1 MRVLSYDVGGNFG
14 TRNRVFVEFALVLW
28 AARKLGRPVKFTATR
43 SEAFLSDYQG
53 RDLVSRVE
61 LALRKDGQFLAMRA
75 TNISNLGARCVS
87 LSPLS
92 KGAGLVPGSYAIPA
106 ATLRAMAV
114 FTNTMPTNAYRSSG
128 RPEVTFVI
136 ERLIDIAAADLGF
149 DRIELRRK
157 NLISPD
163 AMPYR
168 NAVGMRY
175 DSGRYRE
182 NMDWAMEIA
191 DWTGFEER
199 KHAAAKRGKLL
210 GRGLANYVESSI
222 GAPNEQARISVRPQR
237 RVDVVIGT
245 QPSGQGHETSFAQV
259 ISDLLQV
266 PVETVNLILGDT
278 DVVKAGGGSHSGRS
292 MRHAATVFAKAL
304 PELIA
309 KGKRIAAIVLGTAP
323 DRIEFDDGRF
333 GWRDTNRSFDFL
345 ELAEEAAR
353 HELPEDL
360 KDGIA
365 VVTDNEMHDPVFPN
379 GCAACE
385 VEIDPET
392 GEVRITR
399 YASVDDVGRCIN
411 PLIVHGQTHGA
422 IAQGIGQAMWEQ
434 CFVEP
439 DSGQPLVGSLMDYGM
454 PRADTVPPFRTE
466 IAEVLS
472 PTNPLGIKA
481 GGEGGTTAA
490 PAVIVSAI
498 VDALADYGV
507 RDIKMPATP
516 YNIWRTIRDAQA
528 KHGEQDMPL
537 MSGGDAVV
545 RSLLGHGISTIYCLP
560 GVQSDHLFNAMF
572 DVGDALDAVHTR
584 HEQGAAYMALGA
596 ALATGKPAVYSVV
609 PGPGFLNSSAAL
621 ATAYSTGARVLALVG
636 QIPGPAIGKGHGFLH
651 EIPDQLG
658 ILRTLTKAAERAD
671 RPPDAPGVI
680 ARAFKALRSGRPRPV
695 GVEVPPDMLA
705 ARAEIELCP
714 PLPPDPEP
722 PLDEDAIEQAAD
734 LLAKAEC
741 PVIFVGGGALEAAAE
756 VRALAER
763 LTAPV
768 VAYRRGKGVLDD
780 RHPLSHAFPGGHA
793 LWPKADVVLA
803 VGDATAASAQRLGH
817 RRQAQDHQ
825 GRHRPRRARPHPHA
839 GDRPRRRCGVGA
851 QAPCRASRPFARH
864 AAGPPGA
871 QPRAQGADRGRR
883 FRRAGAAGRVSARHP
898 RRAAR

>member
-1 MRVLSYDVGGNFG
+1 MTEVKSEPAQFRFIGQPLVRKEDARLTTGRGRFSDDFSLAGQAHAVMVRSPHPHAGIRGVDAARAKAMPGVLGVFTGADCLADGLGAIPHDPLPKTRYDMKLAAPGGGMLFIGPHLLLPTDKARHVGEAVAMVVAESVAQALDAAEAVAVDYEVLPGVYHSENAMRPGAPVVWDEVTNNAPIDTTFGDREATDQAFARADHVVAMDFHIDRVTGVPLEPRSALGEYDARSGRYTLHAGSGGAVRQKRELATILGVEIESVRVLSYDVGGNFG

-222 GAPNEQARISVRPQR
+222 GAPNEQARISVRPQG

-266 PVETVNLILGDT
+266 PVESVNVILGDT

-304 PELIA
+304 PELVA

-353 HELPEDL
+353 HDLPEDL

-379 GCAACE
+379 GCAICE

-439 DSGQPLVGSLMDYGM
+439 DSGQPLVGSFMDYGM

-528 KHGEQDMPL
+528 RMENK
-537 MSGGDAVV
+537 
-545 RSLLGHGISTIYCLP
+545 T
-560 GVQSDHLFNAMF
+560 
-572 DVGDALDAVHTR
+572 
-584 HEQGAAYMALGA
+584 
-596 ALATGKPAVYSVV
+596 
-609 PGPGFLNSSAAL
+609 
-621 ATAYSTGARVLALVG
+621 
-636 QIPGPAIGKGHGFLH
+636 
-651 EIPDQLG
+651 
-658 ILRTLTKAAERAD
+658 
-671 RPPDAPGVI
+671 
-680 ARAFKALRSGRPRPV
+680 
-695 GVEVPPDMLA
+695 
-705 ARAEIELCP
+705 
-714 PLPPDPEP
+714 
-722 PLDEDAIEQAAD
+722 
-734 LLAKAEC
+734 
-741 PVIFVGGGALEAAAE
+741 
-756 VRALAER
+756 
-763 LTAPV
+763 
-768 VAYRRGKGVLDD
+768 
-780 RHPLSHAFPGGHA
+780 
-793 LWPKADVVLA
+793 
-803 VGDATAASAQRLGH
+803 
-817 RRQAQDHQ
+817 
-825 GRHRPRRARPHPHA
+825 
-839 GDRPRRRCGVGA
+839 
-851 QAPCRASRPFARH
+851 CR
-864 AAGPPGA
+864 
-871 QPRAQGADRGRR
+871 
-883 FRRAGAAGRVSARHP
+883 
-898 RRAAR
+898 